1 MGEEMRSATRLL
13 AVACLVLASGTAMSG
28 CGTTT
33 AENASVMDKALPK
46 SHARLKIYR
55 ESVLGAAVAANVN
68 IDGRQVASL
77 GVGGSTIID
86 VPAGSRKIVVGGW
99 SHPNEYTMTLP
110 AKSGTLYTLEISVR
124 SEAMVAGM
132 FGIVGSM
139 VEAAANENGGT
150 FQIRTVSADPLR
162 R

>member
-1 MGEEMRSATRLL
+1 MRSATRLL
-13 AVACLVLASGTAMSG
+13 AIACIAMASGVAMSG
-28 CGTTT
+28 CGATT
-33 AENASVMDKALPK
+33 AENASIMDRALPK
-46 SHARLKIYR
+46 SQARLKIYR
-55 ESVLGAAVAANVN
+55 EGVLGAAVAANVS
-68 IDGRQVASL
+68 IDGREVASL
-77 GVGGSTIID
+77 GVGGSTIVD

>member
-1 MGEEMRSATRLL
+1 MEGGEMRSATRLL
-13 AVACLVLASGTAMSG
+13 AVACVALASGMAMPG

-33 AENASVMDKALPK
+33 EDNASLADRALPK

-55 ESVLGAAVAANVN
+55 ESVLGAAVAANVK
-68 IDGRQVASL
+68 IDNRDVASI
-77 GVGGSTIID
+77 GVGGSTILDI
-86 VPAGSRKIVVGGW
+86 PAGSRKIVVGGW
-99 SHPNEYTMTLP
+99 SHPNEYTMTLDARP
-110 AKSGTLYTLEISVR
+110 GTYTLEISVR

-150 FQIRTVSADPLR
+150 FQIRTVSAEPLKR
-162 R
+162 